1 MFLYSAVR
9 GAIQQEGSGE
19 DRDYGIATTLGV
31 IIYAVLLYVQA
42 HPIRVTTNA
51 NAYFYSFAFLG
62 TLIYGSIIFHRHR
75 RNKRKT
81 TRISNITTN
90 PYYNGPYSENGIT
103 TANYQPLNSPYPLQ
117 SDAGDNIYAED
128 SGLATM
134 PAAQHYAP
142 NMQDKKR
149 RGSSVANEPAMLAER
164 NSVDNAR
171 ELPATQEV
179 YELASA
185 KSVKKSHF
193 HR

>member
-1 MFLYSAVR
+1 MY
-9 GAIQQEGSGE
+9 
-19 DRDYGIATTLGV
+19 T
-31 IIYAVLLYVQA
+31 
-42 HPIRVTTNA
+42 
-51 NAYFYSFAFLG
+51 
-62 TLIYGSIIFHRHR
+62 
-75 RNKRKT
+75 
-81 TRISNITTN
+81 
-90 PYYNGPYSENGIT
+90 
-103 TANYQPLNSPYPLQ
+103 
-117 SDAGDNIYAED
+117 ED

-149 RGSSVANEPAMLAER
+149 RGSAINDEPAMLAEM

-171 ELPATQEV
+171 ELPATEEI